1 MIKFEDTII
10 FSDPKDIDENEPFEE
25 EAFFTLDGT
34 PVSVEEMNA

>member
-10 FSDPKDIDENEPFEE
+10 FSNPNDVDANEPFEE

-34 PVSVEEMNA
+34 PVPAEEINA